1 MIIVFLRAIIL
12 FAVLLF
18 TMRLMGKRQIGE
30 MEPFELVIT
39 LVISELACI
48 PMADRS
54 IPITF
59 GIVAILTMFVIHQ
72 AILLLSKNKK
82 MQTVINGKPVM
93 VIDSHG
99 IDVQAL
105 NSLNMTVGDILQSMR
120 SAEYFSLEEI
130 TYGIMETNGQ
140 LTVIPNKN
148 MTNRQ
153 QTLPIVVIEQG
164 KWNDEEI
171 TQHNFDKASLQLL
184 LRQERINVKNV
195 VILAIDEKQPH
206 DLANQAQANFLQ
218 KRGGKTTMTKNIWAG
233 LIALVLVLTCGILEV
248 VCLSKQYDQL
258 ANECTQMMSLCQE
271 EKLTVQDYN
280 AFRDKWMELRELS
293 ELMLPHIDVYELN
306 LRFAEAQSYAENE
319 DYTQLYAQFC
329 VIEELLHYVPHLMK
343 PIFRHII

>member
-72 AILLLSKNKK
+72 TILVLAKNKR
-82 MQTVINGKPVM
+82 MQCVINGKPVM

-99 IDVQAL
+99 IDTQAL
-105 NSLNMTVGDILQSMR
+105 NSLNMTVGDLLQSMR

-130 TYGIMETNGQ
+130 TYGIMETTGQ
-140 LTVIPNKN
+140 LTVIPNKA
-148 MTNRQ
+148 MTDKQ

-164 KWNDEEI
+164 KWNEQEI
-171 TQHNFDKASLQLL
+171 KQHNFDKHSLEQLV
-184 LRQERINVKNV
+184 RVERLNVKNI
-195 VILAIDEKQPH
+195 VILAIDE
-206 DLANQAQANFLQ
+206 NNRMTLQ
-218 KRGGKTTMTKNIWAG
+218 TKH
-233 LIALVLVLTCGILEV
+233 
-248 VCLSKQYDQL
+248 
-258 ANECTQMMSLCQE
+258 
-271 EKLTVQDYN
+271 
-280 AFRDKWMELRELS
+280 R
-293 ELMLPHIDVYELN
+293 
-306 LRFAEAQSYAENE
+306 
-319 DYTQLYAQFC
+319 
-329 VIEELLHYVPHLMK
+329 
-343 PIFRHII
+343 PISFKNVEINRL